1 MATSITP
8 ATLTISITES
18 VTLGGSDRGSTH
30 TQTIASVAEYT
41 NRIVNVGTAETDIV
55 GFAAAN
61 GQGSYV
67 RTDVAYM
74 RFSNLDD
81 TNYVTLGI
89 SKTGADTAF
98 FKLEAGQTI
107 IVNND
112 DLEVDA
118 SGGASGTFV
127 EADNISAKANGAA
140 VDIEF
145 SIALT

>member
-61 GQGSYV
+61 GQGAYV

-74 RFSNLDD
+74 RFTNLDD
-81 TNYVTLGI
+81 TNYITIGV

-98 FKLEAGQTI
+98 FKLEAGQTF

>member
-1 MATSITP
+1 MATTITP
-8 ATLTISITES
+8 ADLTISITES
-18 VTLGGSDRGSTH
+18 WTAAGSDRGSTH
-30 TQTIASVAEYT
+30 TQTVSDVTEYT
-41 NRIVNVGTAETDIV
+41 NRILDIGTTETDIV
-55 GFAAAN
+55 GFGSAN

-81 TNYVTLGI
+81 TNYITIGVQ
-89 SKTGADTAF
+89 KTGADTAY
-98 FKLEAGQTI
+98 FKLEAGQSF

-118 SGGASGTFV
+118 AGGASSAFV
-127 EADNISAKANGAA
+127 EADNISAKANGSA
-140 VDIEF
+140 VNMEF

>member
-1 MATSITP
+1 MATTITAAP
-8 ATLTISITES
+8 LTVSITES
-18 VTLGGSDRGSTH
+18 ITLGGSDRGSTH
-30 TQTIASVAEYT
+30 TQTIADVTEYT
-41 NRIVNVGTAETDIV
+41 NRILDIGTSETDIV
-55 GFAAAN
+55 GFGSAN

-81 TNYVTLGI
+81 TNYITFGI
-89 SKTGADTAF
+89 SKTGADTVF
-98 FKLEAGQTI
+98 FKLEAGQSL

-118 SGGASGTFV
+118 SGGASSAFV
-127 EADNISAKANGAA
+127 EADNISAKANGSA
-140 VDIEF
+140 VNMEF

>member
-8 ATLTISITES
+8 ATLTISINES
-18 VTLGGSDRGSTH
+18 VTIGNSDRGSTH

-61 GQGSYV
+61 GQGAYV

-74 RFSNLDD
+74 RFTNLDD
-81 TNYVTLGI
+81 TNYITIGV

-98 FKLEAGQTI
+98 FKLEAGQTF

-118 SGGASGTFV
+118 SGGASGAFV